1 MSFRELVEALSP
13 DEIEKITGRRPKSGV
28 HTQSIK
34 PEHRANGQ
42 ATVAKGE
49 PDDGSKGYGKRRYM
63 GDDVEVENVPELVE
77 GTIAEENEYSF
88 LRKHG
93 FKKSGTLTD
102 GGVVHTHPEHGAI
115 IINKHG
121 EWHHVPHGSSRED
134 GFEGTTGNTLKN
146 HISRL
151 NESALEEG
159 LVKTISR
166 ISKGWDKTKS
176 PAEIVKRQASM
187 TDDDVKSFHAS
198 TANAVD
204 GSPQALQHK
213 ALSREM
219 RRRGLAEGDVN
230 YAKMHTQ
237 ANPKYAS
244 GTKWRKSSAAVKAK
258 PDDVGAG
265 ELGAHNGGSGHVSVK
280 ATMNQRDK
288 LADRQEINARG
299 HKTFAIKQTRL
310 PRTSVRKPLP
320 EGLEYMP
327 GEFRELVEAHLNEI
341 SRSLASSYISGA
353 KSDERKDRSSGIKLA
368 QKKKWGDAKFGFD
381 EPKVKAT
388 SEEVVSEAAVGHYH
402 SLAEDAIDNATGFSP
417 KHDEYHKWMTVH
429 HKALRAHYEQQ
440 GNHRMAESHDA
451 VAEHHA
457 SHVDDDDFH
466 NGESHHWSGF

>member
-1 MSFRELVEALSP
+1 MSFRELIEALSP
-13 DEIEKITGRRPKSGV
+13 DEIEKITGRKPKSGV

-63 GDDVEVENVPELVE
+63 GDDVE
-77 GTIAEENEYSF
+77 
-88 LRKHG
+88 
-93 FKKSGTLTD
+93 
-102 GGVVHTHPEHGAI
+102 
-115 IINKHG
+115 
-121 EWHHVPHGSSRED
+121 
-134 GFEGTTGNTLKN
+134 
-146 HISRL
+146 
-151 NESALEEG
+151 SAAPNLE
-159 LVKTISR
+159 
-166 ISKGWDKTKS
+166 
-176 PAEIVKRQASM
+176 
-187 TDDDVKSFHAS
+187 
-198 TANAVD
+198 
-204 GSPQALQHK
+204 
-213 ALSREM
+213 
-219 RRRGLAEGDVN
+219 EGDVN

-265 ELGAHNGGSGHVSVK
+265 ELGAHNGGSGHVAVK

-327 GEFRELVEAHLNEI
+327 GEFRELVEAQLNEI

-388 SEEVVSEAAVGHYH
+388 SEEVVSEAAAGHYH

-429 HKALRAHYEQQ
+429 HKAMRAHYEQQ

-457 SHVDDDDFH
+457 GHVADDDFH

>member
-1 MSFRELVEALSP
+1 MSFRELVE
-13 DEIEKITGRRPKSGV
+13 
-28 HTQSIK
+28 
-34 PEHRANGQ
+34 
-42 ATVAKGE
+42 
-49 PDDGSKGYGKRRYM
+49 
-63 GDDVEVENVPELVE
+63 
-77 GTIAEENEYSF
+77 GTLAEENEYSF

-102 GGVVHTHPEHGAI
+102 GGVVHTHPEHGAV

-151 NESALEEG
+151 NESDLE
-159 LVKTISR
+159 
-166 ISKGWDKTKS
+166 
-176 PAEIVKRQASM
+176 
-187 TDDDVKSFHAS
+187 
-198 TANAVD
+198 
-204 GSPQALQHK
+204 
-213 ALSREM
+213 
-219 RRRGLAEGDVN
+219 EGDVN

-237 ANPKYAS
+237 TNPKYAS

-265 ELGAHNGGSGHVSVK
+265 ELGAHGGESGHVSVK

-310 PRTSVRKPLP
+310 PRMAVRKPLP
-320 EGLEYMP
+320 EGLVDMS
-327 GEFRELVEAHLNEI
+327 GKFRELVEAQLNEI
-341 SRSLASSYISGA
+341 SRSLATSYISGA

-388 SEEVVSEAAVGHYH
+388 SEEVVSESFASHYH
-402 SLAEDAIDNATGFSP
+402 SLAADAIDKASRFSP
-417 KHDEYHKWMTVH
+417 RHEEYHKWMTVH
-429 HKALRAHYEQQ
+429 HKAMRAHYEQV
-440 GNHRMAESHDA
+440 GDRRLADSHDA
-451 VAEHHA
+451 VAEHH
-457 SHVDDDDFH
+457 SDHVADDDFH
-466 NGESHHWSGF
+466 GGESHHWSGF